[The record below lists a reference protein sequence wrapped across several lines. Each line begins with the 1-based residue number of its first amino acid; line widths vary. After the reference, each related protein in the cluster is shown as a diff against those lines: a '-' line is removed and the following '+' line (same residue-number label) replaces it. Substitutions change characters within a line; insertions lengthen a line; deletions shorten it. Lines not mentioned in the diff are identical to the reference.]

1 MPIRRCAPGS
11 SSVAQPNGLEE
22 NTIGFWTVLCFERR
36 FLDDSIGLA
45 CIVLTALVL
54 AFSLE
59 THQAVNFQSAV
70 VEEPQTGDNVT
81 IGPKTYNSETLNL
94 SIGKAAHPDAQ
105 ICML

>member
-54 AFSLE
+54 AFSLG
-59 THQAVNFQSAV
+59 THQAVNNRQV
-70 VEEPQTGDNVT
+70 TVEERASDAADNVNYVA
-81 IGPKTYNSETLNL
+81 INIRDRS
-94 SIGKAAHPDAQ
+94 S
-105 ICML
+105 

>member
-54 AFSLE
+54 AFTLGE
-59 THQAVNFQSAV
+59 MRGEKTTRDEKRDASARLRIFEMTV
-70 VEEPQTGDNVT
+70 AIT
-81 IGPKTYNSETLNL
+81 IRDRS
-94 SIGKAAHPDAQ
+94 S
-105 ICML
+105 